1 MKKNMGATDK
11 AIRIIVAILF
21 FVLFLSKMVVGIAA
35 IILLVI
41 AIVFLIT
48 SWVGVCPLY
57 SLLGINSCK
66 KQP

>member
-1 MKKNMGATDK
+1 MGATDK